1 MERELEKCR
10 ERVGRE
16 LGCGSHGY
24 SAGTKAVVL
33 AYSRR
38 RIGAGASVRAVGSEV
53 GLSAVTLAR
62 WLRGPRS
69 GSQRFLPV
77 EVGVGVGVA
86 PARGEIVVHGPR
98 GVRVEGADARF
109 VAELIVALS

>member
-24 SAGTKAVVL
+24 SGDEGVVL
-33 AYSRR
+33 AYARR
-38 RIGAGASVRAVGSEV
+38 RIGAGASVREVGSEV

-77 EVGVGVGVA
+77 ESGSRPRRQEVRSWCMG
-86 PARGEIVVHGPR
+86 RGRSGGGR
-98 GVRVEGADARF
+98 
-109 VAELIVALS
+109 

>member
-16 LGCGSHGY
+16 LGCGSLGY
-24 SAGTKAVVL
+24 SAGTKAFVL
-33 AYSRR
+33 AYAWR
-38 RIGAGASVRAVGSEV
+38 RIGAGASVTAVGSEV

-62 WLRGPRS
+62 WLRGSRS
-69 GSQRFLPV
+69 ESQRFLPV
-77 EVGVGVGVA
+77 EVGVEAA

-98 GVRVEGADARF
+98 GVRVEG
-109 VAELIVALS
+109 

>member
-10 ERVGRE
+10 ERVGEE

-33 AYSRR
+33 AYARR
-38 RIGAGASVRAVGSEV
+38 RIGTGASVTAVSSEI

-62 WLRGPRS
+62 WQREPRS
-69 GSQRFLPV
+69 GSGGFVPV
-77 EVGVGVGVA
+77 EVGIQAA
-86 PARGEIVVHGPR
+86 PGRGEVVVHGPR
-98 GVRVEGADARF
+98 GLRVEGADVRF

>member
-10 ERVGRE
+10 ERVGQE

-33 AYSRR
+33 AYARR
-38 RIGAGASVRAVGSEV
+38 RIGAGASVAAVGSEV

-69 GSQRFLPV
+69 GPQRFLPV
-77 EVGVGVGVA
+77 EVGVEAA

-109 VAELIVALS
+109 VAELILALS

>member
-10 ERVGRE
+10 ERVGQE

-24 SAGTKAVVL
+24 SAETKAIAL
-33 AYSRR
+33 AYARR
-38 RIGAGASVRAVGSEV
+38 RIAEGASVTAVSSEI

-62 WLRGPRS
+62 WLRGSRSRS
-69 GSQRFLPV
+69 GKFLSV
-77 EVGVGVGVA
+77 EVGIEAA
-86 PARGEIVVHGPR
+86 PVRGEVVVHGPR